1 MQEKI
6 NEVIRSIQYLLP
18 NVEVITQQVSKNN
31 DIIKTGVMLK
41 SRDNNIAPVFYIDD
55 LIERGWNADEIAV
68 YICKSYQKNDGEEL
82 QYVTALMT
90 DYERI
95 SEMFIV
101 QLINRKMNESVLM
114 DIPYMPFLEDL
125 AVIVLVDLE
134 KNLRKC
140 ATIKVTNRMLE
151 LWNVSFEEVYHKA
164 YLNLTKEQAVVK
176 SIAEILSD
184 MGCDDVDGLE
194 NIPMYI
200 MTNETKVHG
209 ATMILRESLL
219 QDLTRKFDSD
229 LMILPS
235 SLHEV
240 IIVPTKSLFPFSERE
255 MNKMVQEVNQTQVDD
270 IDILS
275 DHVYLYK
282 EKSGWYNLN

>member
-18 NVEVITQQVSKNN
+18 DIEVITQQVSKNN
-31 DIIKTGVMLK
+31 DVIKTGVMLK
-41 SRDNNIAPVFYIDD
+41 SKDNNIAPVFYIDD
-55 LIERGWNADEIAV
+55 LIAQGWNADEIAV
-68 YICKSYQKNDGEEL
+68 YICKSYRQNDGEDL

-125 AVIVLVDLE
+125 AVIVLVNLE
-134 KNLRKC
+134 KNLQEC

-151 LWNVSFEEVYHKA
+151 LWNVSFEEIYHKA

-176 SIAEILSD
+176 SIAEILND
-184 MGCDDVDGLE
+184 MGCNDVDGLE

-200 MTNETKVHG
+200 LTNETKVHG

-219 QDLTRKFDSD
+219 QDLARKFDSD

-240 IIVPTKSLFPFSERE
+240 IIVPTRSLFSFSERE